1 MKAIERLL
9 GKRVIIR
16 SDRAG
21 VFYGT
26 LSEAEPC
33 GDKYTVGL
41 TNVRRLWYWDGAA
54 SLTQLSEEGVTRP
67 DGCKFTMWQDSLVVA
82 GVIEFHD
89 VKKKAQEVIE
99 NVRIWKRQKKELKIS
114 CR

>member
-1 MKAIERLL
+1 MKAIERLI

-26 LSEAEPC
+26 LGEAEPC

-67 DGCKFTMWQDSLVVA
+67 DECKFTMWQDSLVVA
-82 GVIEFHD
+82 GVIEFHE

-99 NVRIWKRQKKELKIS
+99 NVRIWKR
-114 CR
+114 

>member
-1 MKAIERLL
+1 MKAIERLI

-26 LSEAEPC
+26 LSEVEPC

-54 SLTQLSEEGVTRP
+54 TLTQLSEEGVTRP
-67 DGCKFTMWQDSLVVA
+67 DECKFTMWQDSLVVA
-82 GVIEFHD
+82 GVVEFHE
-89 VKKKAQEVIE
+89 VKEKAQEVIE
-99 NVRIWKRQKKELKIS
+99 NVRIWKR
-114 CR
+114 

>member
-1 MKAIERLL
+1 MKAIERLI

-26 LSEAEPC
+26 LSEVEPC
-33 GDKYTVGL
+33 GDKYMTEL

-54 SLTQLSEEGVTRP
+54 SLTQLAEKGVTRP
-67 DGCKFTMWQDSLVVA
+67 YRCKFTMWQDSIVVA
-82 GVIEFHD
+82 GVIELHE
-89 VKKKAQEVIE
+89 VKVAAQKIIE
-99 NVRIWKRQKKELKIS
+99 KVSIWKR
-114 CR
+114 